1 MELTPMQKQYMEIKA
16 QYPQEILFFR
26 LGDFYEMFFE
36 DAVVVSRELGLTL
49 TSRSGDVNKNPM
61 CGVPYHAVDGYLA
74 KLVSKG
80 YRVAIAEQIG
90 DPKAKG
96 LTQRQVV
103 KVVTPGTI
111 LEESALKSAQNN
123 YIALIYQ
130 SPDALVLAG
139 ADISTGECFYGIY
152 QGNDSLQA
160 LCDELYRLMLPEI
173 LLLGQLTQ
181 RQELEKF
188 VHLRLEHCIF
198 TEISEPAKEIDNLIV
213 QHFDINNRPE
223 KGPAEIAV
231 ATLLEYLHNTVM
243 TDLSQLSQ
251 LTKLD
256 YADNLVV
263 DTYTLRNLEIT
274 RNLRDGGKKGTL
286 FSVLDF
292 THTAMGTR
300 LLRKWLEYPL
310 MNIAAINKRLD
321 AVGELKNNFLLRQQL
336 QESCKNIYDFER
348 LLTRIEVGSANAR
361 DLVALRSSFQALPDI
376 RSHLAQC
383 QAGLL
388 QICHRDIHLYD
399 ELAELLDRAIV
410 DDPGLTIREGGII
423 KEGYNE
429 ELDQYRQIA
438 HNSKQMLQAM
448 EEQEKEKTGIRYL
461 KIGYNKVFGYY
472 IEVRNSGTAKVPE
485 YYVRKQTLANA
496 ERYITQE
503 LKEFETKILGAQE
516 KIVAIEYNLFVEIRD
531 SIKEQLGD
539 IQHTARQIAVL
550 DVLTAL
556 AEAADNYNY
565 VRPELMTNGQL
576 DIREGRHPLVERL
589 LQRELFVPN
598 DTRLNHHDCEIM
610 LITGPNMA
618 GKSTYMRQTALLV
631 LMAQVGSFVPA
642 KEAFISPVDRIF
654 TRIGASDDLVSG
666 QSTFMVEMN
675 EVAQIL
681 KYATANSL
689 VILDEIGRGTSTF
702 DGMSIARAVI
712 EHMERKIHAKTLFA
726 THYHELTDL
735 ENDKIKNFCVAL
747 KDKAGDITFLRR
759 IVSGA
764 ADKSYGIHVA
774 RLAGLPKTVT
784 SRAEKILASLE
795 AGAESL
801 GNKAQSAPKTSEDK
815 VKSSAKTAEKQAM
828 AMGSL
833 FGSTLAEDLLQLDV
847 MTMTPLEAMNELYKL
862 QQQAKKEAG
871 LG

>member
-1 MELTPMQKQYMEIKA
+1 MELTPMQKQYMEIK
-16 QYPQEILFFR
+16 QKHPKEILFFR

-36 DAVVVSRELGLTL
+36 DAAVVSRELGLTL

-74 KLVSKG
+74 KLVAKG

-96 LTQRQVV
+96 LTKREVV

-111 LEESALKSAQNN
+111 LEEGALKAAQNN
-123 YIALIYQ
+123 YIALIYEQ
-130 SPDALVLAG
+130 DKELVLAG

-152 QGNDSLQA
+152 KGSDSLQV

-173 LLLGQLTQ
+173 LILGQLSQ

-188 VHLRLEHCIF
+188 VKLRLEHCIF
-198 TEISEPAKEIDNLIV
+198 TEIAEPAKEIDNLIV

-223 KGPAEIAV
+223 KGAGEIAV

-286 FSVLDF
+286 FAVLDF

-310 MNIAAINKRLD
+310 MNIASINKRLD
-321 AVGELKNNFLLRQQL
+321 AVGELKENFLLRQQL
-336 QESCKNIYDFER
+336 QEACKNIYDFER

-361 DLVALRSSFQALPDI
+361 DLVALRSSFQALPAI
-376 RSHLAQC
+376 RSSLEQC
-383 QAGLL
+383 QASLL
-388 QICHRDIHLYD
+388 QGCHREIHLYD
-399 ELAELLDRAIV
+399 ELADLLEQAIV
-410 DDPGLTIREGGII
+410 DDPALTIREGGII
-423 KEGYNE
+423 KDGYNE

-438 HNSKQMLQAM
+438 HNSKQLLQAM

-472 IEVRNSGTAKVPE
+472 IEVRNSGTDKVPE
-485 YYVRKQTLANA
+485 HYVRKQTLANA

-516 KIVAIEYNLFVEIRD
+516 KIVTIEYNLFVELRD
-531 SIKEQLGD
+531 TIKAQLGD
-539 IQHTARQIAVL
+539 IQNTARQIAVL

-565 VRPELMTNGQL
+565 VRPILTANGQI

-598 DTRLNHHDCEIM
+598 DTKLNHNDCEIM

-631 LMAQVGSFVPA
+631 LMAQIGSFVPA
-642 KEAFISPVDRIF
+642 REAYISPVDRIF

-681 KYATANSL
+681 KYATSNSL

-712 EHMERKIHAKTLFA
+712 EHMEAKIHAKTLFA

-735 ENDKIKNFCVAL
+735 ENAKIKNFCIAV
-747 KDKAGDITFLRR
+747 KDKGGDITFLRR
-759 IVSGA
+759 IIAGA

-774 RLAGLPKTVT
+774 RLAGLPKAVT
-784 SRAEKILASLE
+784 NRAEKILASLE
-795 AGAESL
+795 ENGLETVAEVARVQQE
-801 GNKAQSAPKTSEDK
+801 KAQPAQEQ
-815 VKSSAKTAEKQAM
+815 ENG
-828 AMGSL
+828 MGSL
-833 FGSTLAEDLLQLDV
+833 FGNTLTEDLLKLDV

>member
-1 MELTPMQKQYMEIKA
+1 MELTPMQKQYMEIK
-16 QYPQEILFFR
+16 QKHPQEILFFR

-36 DAVVVSRELGLTL
+36 DAAVVSRELGLTL

-74 KLVSKG
+74 KLVAKG

-96 LTQRQVV
+96 LTKREVV

-111 LEESALKSAQNN
+111 LEEGALKAAQNN
-123 YIALIYQ
+123 YIALIYEQ
-130 SPDALVLAG
+130 DKELVLAG

-152 QGNDSLQA
+152 KGSDSLQV

-173 LLLGQLTQ
+173 LILGQLSQ

-188 VHLRLEHCIF
+188 VKLRLEHCIF
-198 TEISEPAKEIDNLIV
+198 TEIAEPAKEIDNLIV

-223 KGPAEIAV
+223 KGAGEIAV

-286 FSVLDF
+286 FAVLDF

-310 MNIAAINKRLD
+310 MNIASINKRLD
-321 AVGELKNNFLLRQQL
+321 AVGELKENFLLRQQL
-336 QESCKNIYDFER
+336 QEACKNIYDFER

-361 DLVALRSSFQALPDI
+361 DLVAIRSSFQALPAI
-376 RSHLAQC
+376 RSSLEQC

-388 QICHRDIHLYD
+388 QGCHREIHLYD
-399 ELAELLDRAIV
+399 ELADLLEQAIV
-410 DDPGLTIREGGII
+410 DDPALTIREGGII
-423 KEGYNE
+423 KDGYNE

-438 HNSKQMLQAM
+438 HNSKQLLQAM
-448 EEQEKEKTGIRYL
+448 EEQEKKKTGIRYL

-472 IEVRNSGTAKVPE
+472 IEVRNSGTDKVPE
-485 YYVRKQTLANA
+485 HYVRKQTLANA

-516 KIVAIEYNLFVEIRD
+516 KIVTIEYNLFVELRD
-531 SIKEQLGD
+531 TIKAQLGD
-539 IQHTARQIAVL
+539 IQNTARQIAVL

-565 VRPELMTNGQL
+565 VRPILTTNGQI

-598 DTRLNHHDCEIM
+598 DTKLNHNDCEIM

-631 LMAQVGSFVPA
+631 LMAQIGSFVPA
-642 KEAFISPVDRIF
+642 REAYISPVDRIF

-681 KYATANSL
+681 KYATSNSL

-712 EHMERKIHAKTLFA
+712 EHMETKIHAKTLFA

-735 ENDKIKNFCVAL
+735 ENEKIKNFCIAV
-747 KDKAGDITFLRR
+747 KDKGGDITFLRR
-759 IVSGA
+759 IIAGA

-774 RLAGLPKTVT
+774 RLAGLPKAVT
-784 SRAEKILASLE
+784 NRAEKILASLE
-795 AGAESL
+795 ENGLETGAEVAKVQQKKDQL
-801 GNKAQSAPKTSEDK
+801 AQEQDNG
-815 VKSSAKTAEKQAM
+815 
-828 AMGSL
+828 MGSL
-833 FGSTLAEDLLQLDV
+833 FGNTLTEDLLKLDV